1 MDAVGPADTVVLLCV
16 LPLVWLAADE
26 EDKRSRKPATPARAV
41 YQQQA
46 EIRGK
51 VDVRKGGF
59 GGKEVED
66 KASRV
71 SGRGRPFL
79 RGAFR
84 FGAWILSGR
93 GPVWGRVGLRQLV
106 TRTGRRLWACTFHA
120 G

>member
-1 MDAVGPADTVVLLCV
+1 MS
-16 LPLVWLAADE
+16 VWLPADE
-26 EDKRSRKPATPARAV
+26 EDKRSPKPATPARAV

-71 SGRGRPFL
+71 SGRGRSFL
-79 RGAFR
+79 RGAFG
-84 FGAWILSGR
+84 FGAWIHPVR
-93 GPVWGRVGLRQLV
+93 EGPCLGLGLICAD
-106 TRTGRRLWACTFHA
+106 W
-120 G
+120 

>member
-1 MDAVGPADTVVLLCV
+1 MVAVDPADTAVLLCV
-16 LPLVWLAADE
+16 LPPVWLPADE
-26 EDKRSRKPATPARAV
+26 EDKRSHKPATPARAV

-71 SGRGRPFL
+71 SVRSLEGGLACEAPL
-79 RGAFR
+79 GLGA
-84 FGAWILSGR
+84 
-93 GPVWGRVGLRQLV
+93 
-106 TRTGRRLWACTFHA
+106 
-120 G
+120 